1 MHPFIRQL
9 QQQRF
14 VLAAT
19 PARMERFKRATVYS
33 SASPRVAHRSLSD
46 CTQIITNRKRG
57 PCSQYLYNEINELRP
72 WLNSTMGRSTFP
84 SGTGFLE
91 TITTRKTLRSTQRDP
106 SPKHP
111 ASCKTRFLPLFYRD
125 TQSVSETSPSHPW
138 RLSPGNATHAACA
151 LCAARKGVMFSKS
164 RWLARNKR
172 TISKLAFLCGTW
184 RNSTSILEWKWNNS
198 LED

>member
-14 VLAAT
+14 IWKLICCCNT
-19 PARMERFKRATVYS
+19 CATVYS
-33 SASPRVAHRSLSD
+33 SASPRVVGHRSLSD

-57 PCSQYLYNEINELRP
+57 PCSQYLYNELRP
-72 WLNSTMGRSTFP
+72 WLHSTMGRSTFP

-91 TITTRKTLRSTQRDP
+91 TITTRKTLRSTPRDP

-111 ASCKTRFLPLFYRD
+111 ASCKTRFLPLFCRD

-184 RNSTSILEWKWNNS
+184 RNSTSILEWNNS